1 MSTPQH
7 SRSPVYEAQHASRY
21 ERQRLIC
28 DYQQEY
34 ECRFVVM
41 IGNIMPYTVTYLED
55 TLYDADSTQDLHIML
70 DTQGGD
76 AETALRLIRQAQA
89 RCKELTVIVPN
100 QAKSAGT
107 LFALGAD
114 HIYMGPPSDLGPIDP
129 QIVDLVK
136 NDLYPAKA
144 IIAAVEGAD
153 RRIQE
158 YPQTYPLHAALL
170 SDITALM
177 VQRAR
182 DEIERTDDQLKE
194 ALSCASGR
202 DKQTVE
208 DLASKLRGPP
218 ISVCQKTPLLEL
230 SCHDPPHFPRQ
241 LQPNF
246 VQEDASD
253 RSGWGDWWWTG
264 PDLRN
269 AAIGRR
275 SRLLGSGFKG

>member
-1 MSTPQH
+1 
-7 SRSPVYEAQHASRY
+7 VYEAQHASRY

-208 DLASKLRGPP
+208 DLASKLRGPLIKDP
-218 ISVCQKTPLLEL
+218 QSHRMAVSARFAISLGLPVREL
-230 SCHDPPHFPRQ
+230 RYDEQQWKDIWRLWAKYAILNIELAYEGQS
-241 LQPNF
+241 
-246 VQEDASD
+246 ASQILY
-253 RSGWGDWWWTG
+253 R
-264 PDLRN
+264 
-269 AAIGRR
+269 
-275 SRLLGSGFKG
+275 KV